1 MLGKMP
7 LRRGSFAPLIAAL
20 LALLI
25 SGCGSSKSSNSSDAN
40 SAATGDIPDNQVF
53 LTYRNQAAGYSIL
66 YPEGWARK
74 GSATRTSFQD
84 KNNLIRVVVKRGS
97 QPTVAS
103 VKSDLQKQRAAAPSL
118 NVTSAQALTIAG
130 KPVVKVTYSSEST
143 PNAVTGKRVKLVVD
157 RYAYYQGGRVAIV
170 DLGTAVGVDNVDAY
184 RMISRSFKW
193 R

>member
-1 MLGKMP
+1 ML
-7 LRRGSFAPLIAAL
+7 AAE
-20 LALLI
+20 AQ
-25 SGCGSSKSSNSSDAN
+25 

-84 KNNLIRVVVKRGS
+84 KNNLIRIVVKRGS

-118 NVTSAQALTIAG
+118 NVTSGQALTIAG

-143 PNAVTGKRVKLVVD
+143 PNAVTRSEEHTSEL
-157 RYAYYQGGRVAIV
+157 Q
-170 DLGTAVGVDNVDAY
+170 
-184 RMISRSFKW
+184 SR
-193 R
+193 